1 MRLPREEFDN
11 CEPVLIYIAKR
22 LKEALRLE
30 EVLTQAGIDY
40 LVEPDVY
47 IGGVI
52 FRRERVGAFFYVR
65 PEAVESA
72 RQAMQRYGFKPWS
85 LE

>member
-1 MRLPREEFDN
+1 MRRSPEEFQD
-11 CEPVLIYIAKR
+11 CQPVLIDIAKR

-30 EVLTQAGIDY
+30 EVFTGAGIDY
-40 LVEPDVY
+40 VVEPDVY

-65 PEAVESA
+65 PEVAESA
-72 RQAMQRYGFKPWS
+72 REIMVRHGFKPWS
-85 LE
+85 LD